1 MQEQE
6 WWSHAELLAA
16 QKKKIDL
23 AFQEFMT
30 VIIISITQMTQ
41 FSKHEDLCIASG
53 QFLVGYLSIPA
64 VA

>member
-1 MQEQE
+1 MQELM
-6 WWSHAELLAA
+6 SDKARAPSSA
-16 QKKKIDL
+16 KKIDL

-30 VIIISITQMTQ
+30 VIIISIAQMTQ